1 MLSNKLPYNLML
13 TQWSQQLNPLLGA
26 PLAGASLLSD
36 IILTSGSNVINHK
49 LGAKLQGYIVVRSSA
64 SSTFFDNQSTN
75 PSPQTT
81 LILNASSATTVSLLV
96 F

>member
-13 TQWSQQLNPLLGA
+13 TQWSQQLNPVLGA
-26 PLAGASLLSD
+26 PLAKASLLSD
-36 IILTSGSNVINHK
+36 ITLTSGANVINHK
-49 LGAKLQGYIVVRSSA
+49 LGAKLQGYIVVLNSA
-64 SSTFFDNQSTN
+64 SATFFDNQSTN

-81 LILNASSATTVSLLV
+81 LILNASAPTVVSLLV